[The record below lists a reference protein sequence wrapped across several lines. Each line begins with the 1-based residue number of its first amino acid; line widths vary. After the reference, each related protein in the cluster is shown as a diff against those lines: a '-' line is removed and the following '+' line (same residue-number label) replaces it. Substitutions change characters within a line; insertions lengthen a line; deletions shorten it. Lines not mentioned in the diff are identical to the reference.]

1 MKRYNPDDRVQTYA
15 PMHEF
20 LNLLSNQIEDEIES
34 GEYDSIIIDSPTSRN
49 ERIIKKKLPDPI
61 ERLLIIAITAKYMT
75 DNKKTDERNILF
87 TLSRIPQFMFPN
99 FNKENVSQ
107 YSQAELEEVLS
118 FVNNFTANL
127 PQYSPRFDNRIT
139 IILKIEFY
147 INAYLYFAKS
157 MLEKR
162 FPFGGD
168 YYNFVSFLIHEYYT
182 ILKPQIKENKKEVQQ
197 IMGIIGNFLDY
208 TTIVYFFENF
218 PEQISKVFFF
228 LNNLKNLNL
237 SPEELSLIS
246 ELVEGS
252 ILVNKEKKAIFIEKI
267 KK

>member
-1 MKRYNPDDRVQTYA
+1 MKRYNPDDRIQIYA
-15 PMHEF
+15 PIHEF
-20 LNLLSNQIEDEIES
+20 LNLLSKEIEDEIET
-34 GEYDSIIIDSPTSRN
+34 GKYESIITDSPTSRN
-49 ERIIKKKLPDPI
+49 QRNIKKILPDPI
-61 ERLLIIAITAKYMT
+61 ERLLILTITAKFMT

-87 TLSRIPQFMFPN
+87 TLARIPQFLFPN

-127 PQYSPRFDNRIT
+127 PQYSPRFDNKIT

-197 IMGIIGNFLDY
+197 IMSIIGNFLDY
-208 TTIVYFFENF
+208 TTVVYFFENF
-218 PEQISKVFFF
+218 PEQVSKIFFF
-228 LNNLKNLNL
+228 LNNLKNLNFTH
-237 SPEELSLIS
+237 EELNLIS

-252 ILVNKEKKAIFIEKI
+252 ILVNKEKKALFIERI